1 MSNKPETTIRT
12 KNTVLQ
18 VAEPFNEVEQ
28 KTLKASEKRVPFI
41 TLHSADDNVPIMI
54 NIHTITLV
62 YPARQSISPD
72 FFFPRFN
79 KVYLFQYKIR
89 RPGHFCPGRLSFCRI
104 IHLF

>member
-28 KTLKASEKRVPFI
+28 KILKASEKCVTFI
-41 TLHSADDNVPIMI
+41 TLHSTDDNVPIMI

-62 YPARQSISPD
+62 YPDTEETREHHP
-72 FFFPRFN
+72 
-79 KVYLFQYKIR
+79 LE
-89 RPGHFCPGRLSFCRI
+89 RI
-104 IHLF
+104 LP